1 MGEKD
6 YEWCEEERE
15 TTEVLTRRS
24 SMALFGFPF
33 FFGKKKIINKRG
45 SNNRNGSQRC
55 NGPTSESGDTKS
67 RMGSNKVTGEYDWL
81 MYAIAQ
87 AWKSSVGRN
96 RALRVSRVGR
106 TN

>member
-1 MGEKD
+1 
-6 YEWCEEERE
+6 
-15 TTEVLTRRS
+15 
-24 SMALFGFPF
+24 MALFGFPF
-33 FFGKKKIINKRG
+33 FFLVKKNIVNKRG
-45 SNNRNGSQRC
+45 SNNRNRSQRC
-55 NGPTSESGDTKS
+55 NGPTSESGDRNS

-87 AWKSSVGRN
+87 AWRSSVGRN